1 MTEQERRSAI
11 ESLGSL
17 CYHKIKRRSWY
28 DEPKNDQ
35 GDLMHAT
42 INALRALHDKG
53 QLNAKDVCE
62 WLVVPHYEKAT
73 DEQRVI
79 CENAVQ
85 AMHEVMEGEA
95 KQ

>member
-1 MTEQERRSAI
+1 
-11 ESLGSL
+11 
-17 CYHKIKRRSWY
+17 
-28 DEPKNDQ
+28 
-35 GDLMHAT
+35 
-42 INALRALHDKG
+42 
-53 QLNAKDVCE
+53 
-62 WLVVPHYEKAT
+62 VPYYEKAT

>member
-11 ESLGSL
+11 ESLGTL
-17 CYHKIKRRSWY
+17 CYHKIKRRSWH
-28 DEPKNDQ
+28 DEPQNIQD
-35 GDLMHAT
+35 DLMQAT
-42 INALRALHDKG
+42 INALRTLNDNG

-62 WLVVPHYEKAT
+62 WLVVPCYEKAT
-73 DEQRVI
+73 NEQRMI

-85 AMHEVMEGEA
+85 AMREVLEGEA